1 MIRWAEHV
9 ARMGAERKV
18 YKVSGRKSE
27 GKRPL
32 GRPRRR
38 WDDGIRK
45 DLGKNGWGMWSG
57 FNWLRTGP
65 VAGCYKCGDEPSGFG
80 ATELVTYDHNYGNS
94 RRPILTIRSISST
107 SCYSLKYMP
116 QHYGY

>member
-1 MIRWAEHV
+1 MWHAWERREKCTRFRGESLKERDHSEDRDV
-9 ARMGAERKV
+9 DGTRM
-18 YKVSGRKSE
+18 
-27 GKRPL
+27 
-32 GRPRRR
+32 
-38 WDDGIRK
+38 

-80 ATELVTYDHNYGNS
+80 ATELVTHDHNYGNS
-94 RRPILTIRSISST
+94 CRPILTIRSISST